1 MSRKLRTP
9 ESTVQKDIFS
19 YLVSQNFLVIRVNSG
34 AISQQYKGR
43 ERYITFV
50 RWQAAGRKQT
60 AKGIA
65 DIVALAP
72 WGQLFA
78 VECKAVGKIGRTSD
92 AQAEFLDAAEARGA
106 VAIIAD
112 RVEDVITAIELHRP
126 DQDAWSRQL
135 F

>member
-1 MSRKLRTP
+1 MKKFRIP
-9 ESTVQKDIFS
+9 ETSVQKDIFS

-34 AISQQYKGR
+34 AITQEYKGR
-43 ERYITFV
+43 DRYISFV
-50 RWQAAGRKQT
+50 RWQTSGRKQS

-78 VECKAVGKIGRTSD
+78 IECKIGNTSD
-92 AQAEFLDAAEARGA
+92 AQAQFLDEAETRGA

-112 RVEDVITAIELHRP
+112 RIDDVIAAIDLHRP
-126 DQDAWSRQL
+126 DQDRWSHQL